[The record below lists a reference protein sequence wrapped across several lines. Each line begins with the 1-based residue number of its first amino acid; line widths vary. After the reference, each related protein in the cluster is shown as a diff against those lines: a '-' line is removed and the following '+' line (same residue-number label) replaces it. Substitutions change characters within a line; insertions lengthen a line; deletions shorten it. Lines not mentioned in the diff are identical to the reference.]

1 MNYTINSSNSATYKE
16 KRSEFIGF
24 SKPINNVQDINIYI
38 KELKSAYPS
47 ARHICWA
54 YRVYLNNEIIEN
66 SSDAGEPS
74 GSAGLP
80 ILNVIKRHNIVNC
93 GIFVVRFFGG
103 VKLGKQGLINAYKTT
118 AELVIAES
126 ALIKWSLKAKYQLTA
141 SVKYFGKIVYIMQQN
156 DGKIISDQTTD
167 RLNLLIE
174 LPVEKFDD
182 FKLEFGETTQSSG
195 TIKKR
200 SEHDQTKEVRK

>member
-1 MNYTINSSNSATYKE
+1 LNYTLTSSNSVTYKV

-24 SKPINNVQDINIYI
+24 SKPIKNVQDINSFV
-38 KELKSAYPS
+38 KTLKSKHPAS
-47 ARHICWA
+47 RHICWA
-54 YRVYLNNEIIEN
+54 YRLCNNDDMIEN
-66 SSDAGEPS
+66 STDAGEPS

-80 ILNVIKRHNIVNC
+80 ILNTIKHHNIVNC

-118 AELVIAES
+118 AELVIAETVLHKWVPKSQYQIS
-126 ALIKWSLKAKYQLTA
+126 ASIQH
-141 SVKYFGKIVYIMQQN
+141 FGKIANIVQQN
-156 DGKIISDQTTD
+156 DGKIISDKTLEK
-167 RLNLLIE
+167 LNLLIE
-174 LPVEKFDD
+174 LPVDKYDD
-182 FKLEFGETTQSSG
+182 FRTEFDEISQNSG

>member
-1 MNYTINSSNSATYKE
+1 LNYTINSSNSATYKE

-24 SKPINNVQDINIYI
+24 CNPIKMIHDVNNFV
-38 KELKSAYPS
+38 KKLKSKYPS

-54 YRVYLNNEIIEN
+54 YRVFVDDKIIEN
-66 SSDAGEPS
+66 SSDAGEPL

-80 ILNVIKRHNIVNC
+80 ILYIIKRHNIVNC
-93 GIFVVRFFGG
+93 GIFVVRYFGG

-126 ALIKWSLKAKYQLTA
+126 ALFKWVSKSQFQIIC
-141 SVKYFGKIVYIMQQN
+141 SVKYFGKIAHIVHQN
-156 DGKIISDQTTD
+156 DGKIINDQTTD
-167 RLNLLIE
+167 KLNLIIE
-174 LPVEKFDD
+174 LPIEMYNGFKTEFD
-182 FKLEFGETTQSSG
+182 EITQNSG
-195 TIKKR
+195 IIKKQ

>member
-24 SKPINNVQDINIYI
+24 SNPIKMIHDVNNFV
-38 KELKSAYPS
+38 KKLKLKYPS

-54 YRVYLNNEIIEN
+54 YRVFVDDKIIEN
-66 SSDAGEPS
+66 SSDAGEPF

-80 ILNVIKRHNIVNC
+80 ILYVIKHHNIVNC
-93 GIFVVRFFGG
+93 GIFVVRYFGG

-126 ALIKWSLKAKYQLTA
+126 ALFKWVSKSQFQIIS
-141 SVKYFGKIVYIMQQN
+141 SVKYFGKIAHIVSQK

-167 RLNLLIE
+167 KLNIIIE
-174 LPVEKFDD
+174 LPIEMYIGFKTEFD
-182 FKLEFGETTQSSG
+182 EITQNTG
-195 TIKKR
+195 IIKKR

>member
-1 MNYTINSSNSATYKE
+1 MNYIIKKSNSAVYKK

-24 SKPINNVQDINIYI
+24 SKPIKDIQEINTNL
-38 KELKSAYPS
+38 KNLKSKYPS

-54 YRVYLNNEIIEN
+54 YRIYLDDMLIEN

-80 ILNVIKRHNIVNC
+80 ILNIIKHYNIVNC

-103 VKLGKQGLINAYKTT
+103 VKLGKPRLINAYKTT
-118 AELVIAES
+118 VELVIAES
-126 ALIKWSLKAKYQLTA
+126 VLCKWQLKSQYQISA
-141 SVKYFGKIVYIMQQN
+141 SVKYFGKIANVVQQN
-156 DGKIISDQTTD
+156 DGKIISDHTAD
-167 RLNLLIE
+167 KLNLLIE
-174 LPVEKFDD
+174 LPIEKYNNFIKEFDRI
-182 FKLEFGETTQSSG
+182 TQNSG
-195 TIKKR
+195 IIKKR

>member
-1 MNYTINSSNSATYKE
+1 MNYTINSSSSATYKE

-24 SKPINNVQDINIYI
+24 SKPTTKVQDININI
-38 KELKSAYPS
+38 KVLKSKYPS

-54 YRVYLNNEIIEN
+54 YRVYVNDKIIEN

-80 ILNVIKRHNIVNC
+80 ILNVIKRYNIVNC

-103 VKLGKQGLINAYKTT
+103 VKLGKPGLINAYKTA

-126 ALIKWSLKAKYQLTA
+126 ALFKWLPKSQFRISS
-141 SVKYFGKIVYIMQQN
+141 SVKYFGKISYIVQQN
-156 DGKIISDQTTD
+156 DGKIISDRTTYK
-167 RLNLLIE
+167 LNLLIE
-174 LPVEKFDD
+174 LPVEKYND
-182 FKLEFGETTQSSG
+182 FKTEFDEITQNSG
-195 TIKKR
+195 IIKKQ

>member
-1 MNYTINSSNSATYKE
+1 MNYIIKNSNSAVYKE

-24 SKPINNVQDINIYI
+24 SKPIKDIQAINTNL
-38 KELKSAYPS
+38 KKLKSKYPS

-54 YRVYLNNEIIEN
+54 YRVCLNDKIIEN

-80 ILNVIKRHNIVNC
+80 ILNVIKHHNIINC
-93 GIFVVRFFGG
+93 SIFIVRFFGG
-103 VKLGKQGLINAYKTT
+103 VKLGKPGLINAYKIT
-118 AELVIAES
+118 AELVVIKS
-126 ALIKWSLKAKYQLTA
+126 ALIKWLPKAQYIIN
-141 SVKYFGKIVYIMQQN
+141 SSIKYFGKITNIVRQN
-156 DGKIISDQTTD
+156 DGKIISDHTTD
-167 RLNLLIE
+167 KLNLLIE
-174 LPVEKFDD
+174 LPVEKFNNLRTG
-182 FKLEFGETTQSSG
+182 FNEITQNSG

>member
-1 MNYTINSSNSATYKE
+1 MNYIINSSSSATYKE

-24 SKPINNVQDINIYI
+24 SKPITKVQDININI
-38 KELKSAYPS
+38 KVLKSKYPS

-54 YRVYLNNEIIEN
+54 YRVYIIDDIIEN

-80 ILNVIKRHNIVNC
+80 ILNVIKRYNIVNC

-103 VKLGKQGLINAYKTT
+103 VKLGKPGLINAYKTA

-126 ALIKWSLKAKYQLTA
+126 ALFKWLPKSQFQISAL
-141 SVKYFGKIVYIMQQN
+141 VKYFGKIAYIVQQN
-156 DGKIISDQTTD
+156 DGKIISDRTTD
-167 RLNLLIE
+167 KLNLLIE
-174 LPVEKFDD
+174 LPVEKYND
-182 FKLEFGETTQSSG
+182 FKTEFDEITQNSG
-195 TIKKR
+195 IIKKQ